1 MTEFVKFVLH
11 YIYFRLSPAM
21 ATGTGL
27 LLRTASS
34 RFKARSISS
43 SCLLHPAGE
52 TPWSSDSVQ
61 AGQQSTVQ
69 SLHGLFTLV
78 QSVES
83 IQQNYTCGKKWPL
96 WQRTQKAVKA
106 AHHTSQESLAPHLL
120 LARRSKPGIPATIRT
135 SVFKTVRILCLVIL
149 SCDWF

>member
-1 MTEFVKFVLH
+1 MTQFVKSVLH
-11 YIYFRLSPAM
+11 YIFFRLSPAM

-52 TPWSSDSVQ
+52 TQWSSDSVQ
-61 AGQQSTVQ
+61 FGQQSTVQ
-69 SLHGLFTLV
+69 SLHGLFKLV

-83 IQQNYTCGKKWPL
+83 IQQNYTCGKQLPL
-96 WQRTQKAVKA
+96 WRRTQKAVKA
-106 AHHTSQESLAPHLL
+106 VHHTSHESLAPHLL

-135 SVFKTVRILCLVIL
+135 SVLRRSGSFVWSL
-149 SCDWF
+149 